1 MKARVL
7 SPVIAFAGSALLGAI
22 AGLVWAVVAPRAVL
36 QEVSQGTAEVVN
48 VETSAFIAADG
59 WFCVIGAACGLI
71 TGVLGCWLAMRR
83 PRSAGPDRPPRVT
96 VALGLIAGAVA
107 GGFLMLW
114 IGDNFG
120 LSTYNHQLATAANG
134 TIFNSSLAL
143 GAKSALVFWPLV
155 TSLVIVLR
163 ELGGRGSE
171 PPHPEAVPF
180 GTVQDA
186 DR

>member
-1 MKARVL
+1 VCSSDL
-7 SPVIAFAGSALLGAI
+7 
-22 AGLVWAVVAPRAVL
+22 
-36 QEVSQGTAEVVN
+36 

-59 WFCVIGAACGLI
+59 WFCVIGAVCGLI
-71 TGVLGCWLAMRR
+71 TGVLGCWLAMRQAR
-83 PRSAGPDRPPRVT
+83 AT

-120 LSTYNHQLATAANG
+120 LSTYNHQLATATDG

-171 PPHPEAVPF
+171 PPHPESVPF